1 MALLK
6 VNNVRITGIS
16 AGVPKNIVKNI
27 GDEIESK
34 EYDASDFV
42 ETTGVAERRVTNELT
57 TSDLCYGAAEKLIA
71 DLGWDKSEIQALF
84 FITQFPDYIIPAT
97 SCILQNKLG
106 LSKDCYAMD
115 ISLGCSGWVYGLCS
129 LASLMQTGNIKKAL
143 LLAGDGKRTTE
154 HFSLHET
161 LFGHA
166 GTVTALEY
174 EENAKPM
181 YFDVGT
187 DGSGA
192 GSIIIPDGAARN
204 QFCEDSLK
212 IENVDGQYVSR
223 LETRMKGM
231 DVFSFGI
238 TTAPKSI
245 KKLLKFMGGTDISE
259 FDYYL
264 FHQANLKMNKFIA
277 KKLKLPE
284 NKVPYSM
291 TRYGNTSSA
300 SIPLTVVTEI
310 RNEVNASSKK
320 LLCCGFG
327 VGLSWGTVA
336 LEINNILISDL
347 IEI

>member
-6 VNNVRITGIS
+6 VNNVRIAGIS
-16 AGVPKNIVKNI
+16 AGVPKNIVKNT
-27 GDEIESK
+27 GNEIESK

-106 LSKDCYAMD
+106 LSRDCYAMD

-129 LASLMQTGNIKKAL
+129 LASLMQTGNIRKAL

-174 EENAKPM
+174 DENTKPM
-181 YFDVGT
+181 YFDFGT

-212 IENVDGQYVSR
+212 MEEVDGQYVSR
-223 LETRMKGM
+223 LEQ
-231 DVFSFGI
+231 
-238 TTAPKSI
+238 
-245 KKLLKFMGGTDISE
+245 E
-259 FDYYL
+259 
-264 FHQANLKMNKFIA
+264 
-277 KKLKLPE
+277 
-284 NKVPYSM
+284 
-291 TRYGNTSSA
+291 
-300 SIPLTVVTEI
+300 
-310 RNEVNASSKK
+310 
-320 LLCCGFG
+320 
-327 VGLSWGTVA
+327 
-336 LEINNILISDL
+336 
-347 IEI
+347 